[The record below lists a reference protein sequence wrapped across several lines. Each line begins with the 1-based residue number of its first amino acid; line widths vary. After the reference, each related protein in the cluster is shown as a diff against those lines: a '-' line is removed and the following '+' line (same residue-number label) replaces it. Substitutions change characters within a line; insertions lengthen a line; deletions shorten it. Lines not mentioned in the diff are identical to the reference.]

1 MFSVYYQEVIHILT
15 AEYHDLDSDLSNKTP
30 RISIQVKD
38 RKNERTKSQGRKYGM
53 KGRENNKKR
62 HE

>member
-15 AEYHDLDSDLSNKTP
+15 SEYHDLESDLSKKTP

-38 RKNERTKSQGRKYGM
+38 RKNERKKSQKKEVWNERKR
-53 KGRENNKKR
+53 K
-62 HE
+62 